1 MKEEN
6 KYEVIKCLVDEN
18 GNKHRAAE
26 ALGMSIRQINR
37 MVKGYKEKGK
47 AFFVHG
53 NRGRRPVS
61 AISADLKQTVID
73 LYITKYY
80 DSNFTH
86 YQELLSRYENIELS
100 VSTVVNILESKNILS
115 PRVTKPK
122 RKRIKEKLQ
131 QKKEAAKS
139 QKEKDEIQK
148 NIVAIEDAHSRRPR
162 SAYFGELLQMD
173 ASQFCWFGNKK
184 TYLHIAVDDA
194 TGTITGAYFDDE
206 ETLNGYYH
214 VFNQI
219 LTTYGIPY
227 KFFTDRRTVFTYK
240 QKNNPSIDEDTYTQF
255 AYACKQLGVQI
266 ESSSVPQAKG
276 RVERMFETLQS
287 RLPIELR
294 LAGVTNTKTANEFLK
309 SYLKEFNAK
318 FALPINTIKSVFES
332 QPSLEKINLTLA
344 ILLERTVDSG
354 HCLRFKNK
362 YYRMLDSRGHQIHY
376 SKGTKAILVQAFDKN
391 LYCCVNDKYVYA
403 LEEIPKHQ
411 AKSKNFDIDY
421 EEKLPKRQYIPPMSH
436 PWRKAAIDAF
446 VKKQKHHQINIHNN
460 IEWFSCT

>member
-1 MKEEN
+1 
-6 KYEVIKCLVDEN
+6 
-18 GNKHRAAE
+18 
-26 ALGMSIRQINR
+26 
-37 MVKGYKEKGK
+37 
-47 AFFVHG
+47 
-53 NRGRRPVS
+53 
-61 AISADLKQTVID
+61 
-73 LYITKYY
+73 
-80 DSNFTH
+80 
-86 YQELLSRYENIELS
+86 
-100 VSTVVNILESKNILS
+100 
-115 PRVTKPK
+115 
-122 RKRIKEKLQ
+122 
-131 QKKEAAKS
+131 
-139 QKEKDEIQK
+139 
-148 NIVAIEDAHSRRPR
+148 
-162 SAYFGELLQMD
+162 MD
-173 ASQFCWFGNKK
+173 ASQFYWFGNKK
-184 TYLHIAVDDA
+184 TYLHIAVEDA

-214 VFNQI
+214 IFNQI

-240 QKNNPSIDEDTYTQF
+240 QKSNPSIVEDTYTQF

-266 ESSSVPQAKG
+266 ESSSVPQANG

-294 LAGVTNTKTANEFLK
+294 LAGVTNTKTANEL
-309 SYLKEFNAK
+309 SNHYIKEFNAK

-332 QPSLEKINLTLA
+332 QPSLEKIA

-362 YYRMLDSRGHQIHY
+362 YYRMLDSRGQQIHY

-391 LYCCVNDKYVYA
+391 LYCCVNDKYVYT

-421 EEKLPKRQYIPPMSH
+421 EEKLPKKQYIPPMSH
-436 PWRKAAIDAF
+436 PWRKVAIDAF